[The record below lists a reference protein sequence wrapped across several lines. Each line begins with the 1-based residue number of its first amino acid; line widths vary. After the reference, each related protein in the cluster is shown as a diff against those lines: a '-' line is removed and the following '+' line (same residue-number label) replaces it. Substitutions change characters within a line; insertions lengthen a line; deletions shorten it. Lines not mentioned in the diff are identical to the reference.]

1 MDKDKIIDDIQTSAL
16 DNSTPV
22 EQELAVEQQE
32 HIENAATE
40 PVEEQETAVEETSSE
55 QTSCDE
61 SDEKPEKKS
70 AGKAIG
76 DWFKGIGGKI
86 QRYFKGVG
94 DNWKTQIDQ
103 YKNRVN
109 TLPEQGPL
117 DENGR
122 EILLSV
128 KNVDITFGKGDKAVK
143 AVKNASF
150 DIYKGET
157 FSLVGESGSGKTTIG
172 RAVIRVNPC
181 AKGEIQY
188 KGVRIS
194 GNISHKLDRQVIR
207 NIQMVFQDPAAS
219 LNERATV
226 DYIVSEG
233 LYNFHLFKDEADRVA
248 KVEQ

>member
-1 MDKDKIIDDIQTSAL
+1 MMDKDKIIDDIQTSAL

-32 HIENAATE
+32 TIENIAAE

-143 AVKNASF
+143 AVKTRLSTSIKAKRFLS
-150 DIYKGET
+150 
-157 FSLVGESGSGKTTIG
+157 S
-172 RAVIRVNPC
+172 ANP
-181 AKGEIQY
+181 
-188 KGVRIS
+188 VRE
-194 GNISHKLDRQVIR
+194 K
-207 NIQMVFQDPAAS
+207 PP
-219 LNERATV
+219 
-226 DYIVSEG
+226 
-233 LYNFHLFKDEADRVA
+233 
-248 KVEQ
+248 

>member
-1 MDKDKIIDDIQTSAL
+1 MMDKDKIIDDIQTSAL

-40 PVEEQETAVEETSSE
+40 PVEEQETAVEETSPE

-61 SDEKPEKKS
+61 SDEKTEKKS

-94 DNWKTQIDQ
+94 DSWKTRIDQ
-103 YKNRVN
+103 YKNRVY

-143 AVKNASF
+143 AVKTRLSTSIRAKRFLLSASPARENHYWSCSHQSKSVRKRR
-150 DIYKGET
+150 D
-157 FSLVGESGSGKTTIG
+157 SVQR
-172 RAVIRVNPC
+172 RAHF
-181 AKGEIQY
+181 GQY
-188 KGVRIS
+188 
-194 GNISHKLDRQVIR
+194 
-207 NIQMVFQDPAAS
+207 FA
-219 LNERATV
+219 
-226 DYIVSEG
+226 
-233 LYNFHLFKDEADRVA
+233 
-248 KVEQ
+248 

>member
-1 MDKDKIIDDIQTSAL
+1 MMDKDKIIDDIQTSAL

-40 PVEEQETAVEETSSE
+40 PVEEQETAVEETSPE

-117 DENGR
+117 CVH
-122 EILLSV
+122 IL
-128 KNVDITFGKGDKAVK
+128 
-143 AVKNASF
+143 
-150 DIYKGET
+150 
-157 FSLVGESGSGKTTIG
+157 
-172 RAVIRVNPC
+172 
-181 AKGEIQY
+181 
-188 KGVRIS
+188 
-194 GNISHKLDRQVIR
+194 
-207 NIQMVFQDPAAS
+207 
-219 LNERATV
+219 
-226 DYIVSEG
+226 
-233 LYNFHLFKDEADRVA
+233 
-248 KVEQ
+248 